1 MLAHRI
7 GTFLMMVGIVLV
19 GLFIASD
26 AAGAPTCNFL
36 AAGVVLLVLG
46 IFLWF
51 RNPLP
56 SGPPSGRFRI
66 LKGAGKKQ
74 DKK

>member
-7 GTFLMMVGIVLV
+7 GTFFMMVGLGLI

-26 AAGAPTCNFL
+26 TAGAPACNFL
-36 AAGVVLLVLG
+36 AAGSVLLVLG
-46 IFLWF
+46 IILWF

-56 SGPPSGRFRI
+56 SGQPSGRFRI
-66 LKGAGKKQ
+66 LKGPGKKA

>member
-1 MLAHRI
+1 MLVNRI
-7 GTFLMMVGIVLV
+7 GTFLIMVGLVLI
-19 GLFIASD
+19 GLYIASD
-26 AAGAPTCNFL
+26 SAGVPTCNLLL
-36 AAGVVLLVLG
+36 AGAVLLILG

-66 LKGAGKKQ
+66 LKGAGKKE